1 MPAKATGF
9 CYLYLM
15 RIRAVYSNSA
25 ITEQDQRIAKLSN
38 ALGHPVRV
46 ALVRYLREKNGGQ
59 GVDNVTCNKDLV
71 ALFGYSQSAISQ
83 HVKILKDCGFFLTE
97 KKDKFTHYF
106 LNQALLDEYQ
116 ALIRF

>member
-1 MPAKATGF
+1 
-9 CYLYLM
+9 M
-15 RIRAVYSNSA
+15 RIRAAHSQNA
-25 ITEQDQRIAKLSN
+25 ITERDRRIAELSN
-38 ALGHPVRV
+38 ALAHPVRV

-83 HVKILKDCGFFLTE
+83 HVKILKNCGLFLTE

-106 LNQALLDEYQ
+106 LNEKLLAEYRQ
-116 ALIRF
+116 LGQFD

>member
-1 MPAKATGF
+1 
-9 CYLYLM
+9 M
-15 RIRAVYSNSA
+15 RIRAAHSQNA
-25 ITEQDQRIAKLSN
+25 ITERDQRIAELSN
-38 ALGHPVRV
+38 ALAHPVRV

-83 HVKILKDCGFFLTE
+83 HVKILKNCGLFLTE

-106 LNQALLDEYQ
+106 LNEKLLAEYRE
-116 ALIRF
+116 LIQFT